1 MCLVLAAL
9 TLEDKSVRKEIGIV
23 NTVSVLTY
31 QSGGGAS
38 TMFKIVQEM
47 LKRGSKEDGENEKER
62 EELKLDIDIQ
72 KLVDVYLLGKR
83 KRLQRVVTAYLLKAL
98 WDRDLVSH
106 KDMLSIFTS
115 RLP

>member
-9 TLEDKSVRKEIGIV
+9 TLEDRSVRKEIGIV

-47 LKRGSKEDGENEKER
+47 LKRGSKEDGQN
-62 EELKLDIDIQ
+62 
-72 KLVDVYLLGKR
+72 
-83 KRLQRVVTAYLLKAL
+83 
-98 WDRDLVSH
+98 
-106 KDMLSIFTS
+106 
-115 RLP
+115 